1 MLICDEAVSAL
12 DVSVQAQILNL
23 LQEMKHRFDLTL
35 IFVAHDLAVVKRVSD
50 RVAVMYLGKIV
61 EIAPADALYSEP
73 RHHYTQALLT
83 SIPHP
88 DPSIRP
94 EDVPL
99 LGGEPPSPT
108 DPPSGCRFRTRC
120 PRAESV
126 CAEVEPMLVPAGPQH
141 SVACHFPLEA
151 SAVAVSLRA
160 APVG

>member
-141 SVACHFPLEA
+141 SVACHFPLEV